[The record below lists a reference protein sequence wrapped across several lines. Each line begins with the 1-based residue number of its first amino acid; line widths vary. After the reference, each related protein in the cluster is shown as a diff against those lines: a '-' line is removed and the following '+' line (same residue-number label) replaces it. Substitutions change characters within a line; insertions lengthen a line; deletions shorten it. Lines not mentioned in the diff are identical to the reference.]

1 MRIRDWQ
8 DVLEDVVDSDA
19 KPDDWRAVAGTR
31 ARGVGEDMYLGHPD
45 VGVFQLKTYA
55 KNPFEV
61 KGVGTRIARRLDDEI
76 GSYLPEDH
84 DRNFAIQTPPT
95 DEDDAQEKAQNL
107 EETIK
112 AHADAPTTPD
122 ALFEDVMAAIDSPA
136 FGPLEYDFA
145 NRPDSMDDLSE
156 TFEEAE
162 ELLEAEFDDI
172 VREDEVD
179 RGFQ

>member
-1 MRIRDWQ
+1 MRIRDWH
-8 DVLEDVVDSDA
+8 DILDDVVESDA

-61 KGVGTRIARRLDDEI
+61 KGVGARVARSLDDEI

-84 DRNFAIQTPPT
+84 DRRFAVQTTPA
-95 DEDDAQEKAQNL
+95 DEDDAKTKAQRL

-122 ALFEDVMAAIDSPA
+122 ALFEDVMDAIDSPA
-136 FGPLEYDFA
+136 FGPLDYEFA

-156 TFEEAE
+156 SFEDAE
-162 ELLEAEFDDI
+162 ELLEAEFEDI
-172 VREDEVD
+172 VRDDEVD

>member
-8 DVLEDVVDSDA
+8 DVLEDVVESDA

-31 ARGVGEDMYLGHPD
+31 ARGVGEDMYLGHPSA
-45 VGVFQLKTYA
+45 GVFHIKTYA
-55 KNPFEV
+55 KNPYEV
-61 KGVGTRIARRLDDEI
+61 KGVGAKVARKLDDEI
-76 GSYLPEDH
+76 GSFLPEDH
-84 DRNFAIQTPPT
+84 GRNFAVQTPPS
-95 DEDDAQEKAQNL
+95 DEDDAKEKAQKL

-122 ALFEDVMAAIDSPA
+122 ALFEDVMEAIDSPA

-145 NRPDSMDDLSE
+145 KRPDTMDDLSE
-156 TFEEAE
+156 SFEEAE
-162 ELLEAEFDDI
+162 DLLEAEFEDI